1 MTAAPSLVGRGLVVV
16 LALLALHLPLVP
28 VGHEPVRTALPDLL
42 FCVMAAAVARHPAAA
57 PLPLVLTFGL
67 AADVLLGRPL
77 GLGALGLVLAT
88 EVLRARGRGRGG
100 FIGEWLVVS
109 VLFAAVLAGM
119 AFLLALALTSGP
131 GLEPLARHWLATAL
145 AYPLIAAL
153 LHLVLRLSARRTLPQ
168 AAR

>member
-1 MTAAPSLVGRGLVVV
+1 VTAAPSLLGRALVVL

-28 VGHEPVRTALPDLL
+28 VGHEPARAALPDLL

-57 PLPLVLTFGL
+57 PLPLVLGLGL

-77 GLGALGLVLAT
+77 GLGALALVLAT
-88 EVLRARGRGRGG
+88 EVLRARRRGRGG
-100 FIGEWLVVS
+100 FLGEWLVVS
-109 VLFAAVLAGM
+109 VLFAAALAGM
-119 AFLLALALTSGP
+119 AFLLALALAGGP
-131 GLEPLARHWLATAL
+131 GLEPLVNHWVATIL

-153 LHLVLRLSARRTLPQ
+153 LHLVLRLSGPREAPE

>member
-1 MTAAPSLVGRGLVVV
+1 VTSAPSIVGRALVIL

-28 VGHEPVRTALPDLL
+28 VGHEPVRAALPDLL
-42 FCVMAAAVARHPAAA
+42 FCVMAAAVARNPAAA
-57 PLPLVLTFGL
+57 PLPLVLAFGL
-67 AADVLLGRPL
+67 AADVLFGRPL

-100 FIGEWLVVS
+100 FLGEWLVVA
-109 VLFAAVLAGM
+109 VLFAAALAGM
-119 AFLLALALTSGP
+119 AFLLALALAGGP
-131 GLEPLARHWLATAL
+131 GLEPLARHWLATTL

-153 LHLVLRLSARRTLPQ
+153 LHLVLRLCAPRTAPE